1 MSRPEQEKR
10 LALAISVGVHVVV
23 FGAFALGGLF
33 SFLQTH
39 SQPPPVDVTVYNE
52 DAVPE
57 SETAGSSTS
66 DGGSGGGGET
76 YAAPTTPMPEV
87 NESYTQAAQTER
99 AVEKDMQEQ
108 HVDAATAKQVVAVAQ
123 AQESPTGAS
132 HSQQGNNN
140 NNPAGSGNGQAI
152 GPGTNPDAPPGNGT
166 SDEGNGNGNGSGNST
181 GNGDGRRPAKKA
193 RLISQLDT
201 ASFYPES
208 LRRKHISGNVKVHVV
223 ISPDGTVTGAF
234 VVSSSGYGEMDEAAI
249 RLAYQCQ
256 YEPAE
261 NEYGQPVWAERN
273 IYIPFNFRN

>member
-52 DAVPE
+52 DAVHE

-181 GNGDGRRPAKKA
+181 GNGRRPAKKA

-208 LRRKHISGNVKVHVV
+208 LRRKHISGDVKGPRRH
-223 ISPDGTVTGAF
+223 
-234 VVSSSGYGEMDEAAI
+234 
-249 RLAYQCQ
+249 
-256 YEPAE
+256 
-261 NEYGQPVWAERN
+261 QP
-273 IYIPFNFRN
+273 